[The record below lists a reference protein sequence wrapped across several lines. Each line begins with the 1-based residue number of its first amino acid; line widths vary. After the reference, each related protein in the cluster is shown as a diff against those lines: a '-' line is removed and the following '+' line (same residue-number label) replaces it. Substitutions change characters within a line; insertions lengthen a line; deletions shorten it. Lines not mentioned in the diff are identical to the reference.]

1 MANTLS
7 NELLA
12 QLFAQESHDP
22 FLILVTLSHAS
33 FSQDITLANNSENIV
48 SRGITFLSFPMRIV
62 LPIDDGES
70 SRNCQIEFDNVSLAL
85 ISQLRT
91 ITNSDIRVKLEMVL
105 ASIPNVVQMSLEDF
119 KIGSIS
125 YDKIKIQAEL
135 VSDNFMDFGLTS
147 ERYQPSNF
155 PGIF

>member
-48 SRGITFLSFPMRIV
+48 CRGITFLSFPMRIV
-62 LPIDDGES
+62 LPIDDGGA

-135 VSDNFMDFGLTS
+135 VSDNFMDFCLTS